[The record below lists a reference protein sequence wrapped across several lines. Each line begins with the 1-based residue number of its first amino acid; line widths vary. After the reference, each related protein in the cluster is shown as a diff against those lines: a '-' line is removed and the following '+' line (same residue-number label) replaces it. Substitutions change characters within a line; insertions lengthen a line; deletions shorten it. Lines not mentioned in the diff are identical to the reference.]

1 MPLAVSIVI
10 PAHNAAA
17 TLARTVASVQAQTH
31 SRWEIVIVE
40 NGSTDDTLRVTTEL
54 AAQDPR
60 IRVSRSDARGV
71 SHARNC
77 GLELARHDW
86 VLFLDADDWILPRHL
101 AALTSIL
108 AARPLLDAVHCG
120 WRRVSPSGETLVEE
134 IGPTDEDLFPVFART
149 CAFAIHACVVRRS
162 AVLEIGGFDVT
173 LRTCEDWDVWQR
185 IARAGARFALHPEIL
200 AIYLARPSSASMD
213 GHQML
218 RDSLKVIGRA
228 FERDSRV
235 PRPLPAYAD
244 GLSAELR
251 PTARLYN
258 LLWQA
263 GLVLGAGQDATSLF
277 DALPRDTL
285 ASIEADGAAA
295 TLFDA
300 LRLPSACPARA
311 CWRLHSQTLSRLQSF
326 LAALEKHTG
335 QQGLGRSI
343 LVQLERH
350 TVRSA
355 QARRPFTSGH
365 THAITLEVTR
375 PFPDLSLPAPV
386 DRLHCS
392 VEIEGEPLGELEL
405 PVCDG
410 LVPADILADAVAAEF
425 AWTILGRFFART
437 LYPSLVTRKEASGW
451 SVHRGPHVLAR
462 DLRGDTLPV
471 DVLHDHVGWALF
483 IQEAW
488 GLSRPAGDSFYAA
501 NTLERRNDPPHLKS
515 ADAEWLPVD
524 LLDPLPPSRSVQP
537 RIDLILTVAD
547 VPLCRTRAI
556 VPRRILFSDTI
567 RAALTADAGL
577 ELCRV
582 CVREA
587 LLQRAI
593 PNRRT
598 LRELLADARVL
609 RRSRV
614 EENGPSR
621 PVPSETLPVPTTSRL
636 AILPRYPSTPCG
648 SSGSRRALLPR
659 SVTREAL
666 CLAAAEG
673 LPVVGQPANTATGTT
688 ILYSPDL
695 LLRPSARRAPPSRA
709 TKPPPPTDPRYFDQL
724 FASRRDPWD
733 YTSDY
738 EQTKYRQTLEL
749 LPSSKPRRAL
759 ELACAEGH
767 FTVQLAPRVRELVA
781 TDVASTAVQRT
792 RQRCAAFKHVS
803 YQQLDLLY
811 DRFPPGLFDL
821 IVCSEVLYFT
831 ETRAN
836 LELVAAKIADSL
848 EPGGHVVLAHG
859 NVHADDPT
867 QPGFDWDLPFGARTI
882 GEVFSAHPDLHLVR
896 ELSTPL
902 YRIQLFRRR
911 HPWLGKLVLAPPR
924 RIAIPLP
931 TRLPDHVAR
940 QVIWKSAPPPA
951 VPTAPV
957 AETTALPILMYHRIA
972 DEGPDALA
980 RYRLDPAG
988 FEEQIAHLA
997 SAGYRSATF
1006 EEWRAAREAKRPL
1019 PGKRVML
1026 TFDDGCL
1033 DFYTTAWPILQRYK
1047 FRAVVFLPSDEI
1059 GGACRWDARYGE
1071 PAPLMNWDQIRE
1083 LRDDGVEFG
1092 SHTATHAMLT
1102 GLTLEEMARE
1112 ALRSRTVLE
1121 EQIGEAVMSI
1131 AYPFG
1136 AYDRIVET
1144 VCGACGYVFGVT
1156 CDPRACQFGDRL
1168 LALPRLEI
1176 TGDLPFESFVGLL
1189 AG

>member
-1 MPLAVSIVI
+1 MALTVSIII

-17 TLARTVASVQAQTH
+17 TLAGTVASVQAQTH
-31 SRWEIVIVE
+31 AQWEIVIVE
-40 NGSTDDTLRVTTEL
+40 NGSSDDTLRVAAEL

-60 IRVSRSDARGV
+60 IRVVRSAAKGV
-71 SHARNC
+71 SPARNC

-86 VLFLDADDWILPRHL
+86 ILFLDADDWILPGHL

-120 WRRVSPSGETLVEE
+120 WRRVSPGGETLVEQ

-149 CAFAIHACVVRRS
+149 CAFAIHACIVRRS
-162 AVLEIGGFDVT
+162 AVLEVGGFDVT

-218 RDSLKVIGRA
+218 RDSLKVIARA
-228 FERDSRV
+228 FERDPRV
-235 PRPLPAYAD
+235 PRPLPAYAA
-244 GLSAELR
+244 GLSAEIL
-251 PTARLYN
+251 PDACLYS

-263 GLVLGAGQDATSLF
+263 GLVLGAGQDAASL
-277 DALPRDTL
+277 LQSLSRESP
-285 ASIEADGAAA
+285 ASLEVDGAAS

-300 LRLPSACPARA
+300 MRLPTACPPGA
-311 CWRLHSQTLSRLQSF
+311 CWHLHSQILPRLQSF
-326 LAALEKHTG
+326 LAALESHTG
-335 QQGLGRSI
+335 QRGLGRSI

-355 QARRPFTSGH
+355 KTSRPFTAGN

-375 PFPDLSLPAPV
+375 TFPDLTLPAPI
-386 DRLHCS
+386 DRLHCA
-392 VEIEGEPLGELEL
+392 VELEGQPLGELEL

-437 LYPSLVTRKEASGW
+437 LYPSLTVRREGPGY
-451 SVHRGPHVLAR
+451 SVYRGSHRLIR
-462 DLRGDTLPV
+462 DIPV
-471 DVLHDHVGWALF
+471 DSLPADTLHDHIGWSLF

-488 GLSRPAGDSFYAA
+488 GLPQPAGDAFYAA
-501 NTLERRNDPPHLKS
+501 DTIERRNDPRHLKS
-515 ADAEWLPVD
+515 PDSEWLSID
-524 LLDPLPPSRSVQP
+524 LLDPLPASRRVQP
-537 RIDLILTVAD
+537 RLDLVLTVAD
-547 VPLCRTRAI
+547 LPLCRTRAI
-556 VPRRILFSDTI
+556 VPRRILSSDTI
-567 RAALTADAGL
+567 RAVVTTEAGL

-587 LLQRAI
+587 LLQRPI
-593 PNRRT
+593 PTRRT
-598 LRELLADARVL
+598 LRQLLADARVL
-609 RRSRV
+609 RRSRIHF
-614 EENGPSR
+614 NGIPAE
-621 PVPSETLPVPTTSRL
+621 PTPTPPLLPPSRL

-659 SVTREAL
+659 GVTSEAL
-666 CLAAAEG
+666 RLASTQG
-673 LPVVGQPANTATGTT
+673 VSVVGHAASPGT
-688 ILYSPDL
+688 ILYSPEL
-695 LLRPSARRAPPSRA
+695 LLRSPKRLAPPPRA
-709 TKPPPPTDPRYFDQL
+709 TKPLPPSDPGYFDQL
-724 FASRRDPWD
+724 FASRSDPWD

-738 EQTKYRQTLEL
+738 EQTKYRQTLDL

-767 FTVQLAPRVRELVA
+767 FTVQLAPRVRELIA
-781 TDVASTAVQRT
+781 TDVAATAVQRA
-792 RQRCAAFKHVS
+792 RERCAAFHHVS
-803 YQQLDLLY
+803 FEQLDLVY
-811 DRFPPGLFDL
+811 DPLPSGVFDL
-821 IVCSEVLYFT
+821 IVCSEVLYFAG
-831 ETRAN
+831 TRAN
-836 LELVAAKIADSL
+836 LEVVAAKFAQSL
-848 EPGGHVVLAHG
+848 EPGGHIILAHG

-882 GEVFSAHPDLHLVR
+882 GEVFSAHPDLHLAR

-911 HPWLGKLVLAPPR
+911 QPWLRNLVLTPPR
-924 RIAIPLP
+924 RTAIPLSAQ
-931 TRLPDHVAR
+931 LPDHVAR
-940 QVIWKSAPPPA
+940 QVIWKSSPPPVPSA
-951 VPTAPV
+951 APTAH
-957 AETTALPILMYHRIA
+957 TAQLPILMYHRIA
-972 DEGPDALA
+972 EDGPDALA
-980 RYRLDPAG
+980 RYRLDPAR
-988 FEEQIAHLA
+988 FEQQIAHLA
-997 SAGYRSATF
+997 AAGYRSATF

-1019 PGKRVML
+1019 PGKRIAL
-1026 TFDDGCL
+1026 TFDDGCI

-1047 FRAVVFLPSDEI
+1047 FGAIVFLPSDEI
-1059 GGACRWDARYGE
+1059 GGSCRWDARYGP
-1071 PAPLMNWDQIRE
+1071 PAPLMNWDQIRDLHE
-1083 LRDDGVEFG
+1083 DGVEFG

-1102 GLTLEEMARE
+1102 GLTIEEMARE
-1112 ALRSRTVLE
+1112 ALRSRTALE
-1121 EQIGEAVMSI
+1121 EQIGQTIMSI

-1156 CDPRACQFGDRL
+1156 CEARLCDVGDRL
-1168 LALPRLEI
+1168 LALPRLEV
-1176 TGDLPFESFVGLL
+1176 TGDLPFESFVDLI

>member
-1 MPLAVSIVI
+1 MPLAVSIII

-17 TLARTVASVQAQTH
+17 TLAGTVASVQAQTH
-31 SRWEIVIVE
+31 PRWEIVIVE
-40 NGSTDDTLRVTTEL
+40 NGSTDDTLRVAGDL

-60 IRVSRSDARGV
+60 IRVARSDGRGV

-77 GLELARHDW
+77 GLDLAQHDW

-120 WRRVSPSGETLVEE
+120 WRRVAPSGETLVEE
-134 IGPTDEDLFPVFART
+134 IGSADEDLFPVFART

-162 AVLEIGGFDVT
+162 AVLEVGGFDVT

-185 IARAGARFALHPEIL
+185 IARAGARFALHPEVL
-200 AIYLARPSSASMD
+200 AIYLARPNSASMD

-228 FERDSRV
+228 FERDARV
-235 PRPLPAYAD
+235 PRPLPAYAG
-244 GLSAELR
+244 GLSAELL

-263 GLVLGAGQDATSLF
+263 GLVLGAGQDATSLL
-277 DALPRDTL
+277 DALPHDPRAGID
-285 ASIEADGAAA
+285 ADGAAS

-300 LRLPSACPARA
+300 LRLPSACPAHE

-326 LAALEKHTG
+326 LSALEKHTG
-335 QQGLGRSI
+335 QQGLGRST

-350 TVRSA
+350 TVRSTR
-355 QARRPFTSGH
+355 ARRPFTSGH

-375 PFPDLSLPAPV
+375 PFPDLSLTPPI
-386 DRLHCS
+386 DRLHCA
-392 VEIEGEPLGELEL
+392 VEIEGHPLGDLEL

-425 AWTILGRFFART
+425 AWAILGRFFART
-437 LYPSLVTRKEASGW
+437 LYPALVARKESSGW
-451 SVHRGPHVLAR
+451 SVHRGQRLVAR
-462 DLRGDTLPV
+462 DLPGDALPV
-471 DVLHDHVGWALF
+471 DVLHDRVGWPLF
-483 IQEAW
+483 VQEAW
-488 GLSRPAGDSFYAA
+488 GLSQPAGDAFYAA
-501 NTLERRNDPPHLKS
+501 DTLERRNDPPHLKS
-515 ADAEWLPVD
+515 LDAEWFPID
-524 LLDPLPPSRSVQP
+524 LLDPLPPSRPVQP
-537 RIDLILTVAD
+537 RIDLVLTVAD
-547 VPLCRTRAI
+547 VPLCRTRAV
-556 VPRRILFSDTI
+556 VPRRVLSADTI
-567 RAALTADAGL
+567 RASLTVDAGL
-577 ELCRV
+577 ELCRI

-587 LLQRAI
+587 LLQRPI

-609 RRSRV
+609 RRSRIR
-614 EENGPSR
+614 ENSSSR
-621 PVPSETLPVPTTSRL
+621 PASSATPAVPATSQL
-636 AILPRYPSTPCG
+636 AILPHYPSTPCG

-659 SVTREAL
+659 GVTREAL
-666 CLAAAEG
+666 RLAAAEG
-673 LPVVGQPANTATGTT
+673 LSIVGPSANTT

-695 LLRPSARRAPPSRA
+695 LLRPSSRRAPPSRA
-709 TKPPPPTDPRYFDQL
+709 TKPPPPTDPKYFDQL

-733 YTSDY
+733 YTSEY
-738 EQTKYRQTLEL
+738 EQTKYRQTLDL
-749 LPSSKPRRAL
+749 IPSSKPRRAL

-781 TDVASTAVQRT
+781 TDVAATAVLRT
-792 RQRCAAFKHVS
+792 RERCAVFNHVS

-811 DRFPPGLFDL
+811 DPLPPGSFDL

-831 ETRAN
+831 GTRAN
-836 LELVAAKIADSL
+836 LELVAAKLADSL

-867 QPGFDWDLPFGARTI
+867 RPGFDWDLPFGARTI

-924 RIAIPLP
+924 RTAIPLP

-940 QVIWKSAPPPA
+940 QVIWKTSPPPVTSPA
-951 VPTAPV
+951 PTR
-957 AETTALPILMYHRIA
+957 ETAALPILMYHRIA
-972 DEGPDALA
+972 DEGPEALA
-980 RYRLDPAG
+980 RYRLDPAR

-1006 EEWRAAREAKRPL
+1006 EEWRTAHEAKRPL

-1033 DFYTTAWPILQRYK
+1033 DFYTTAWPILQRHR
-1047 FRAVVFLPSDEI
+1047 FGAVVFLPSDEI
-1059 GGACRWDARYGE
+1059 GGACHWDARYGD

-1121 EQIGEAVMSI
+1121 EQIGETVMSI

-1156 CDPRACQFGDRL
+1156 CDPRPCRFGDRL

-1176 TGDLPFESFVGLL
+1176 TGDLPLESFVDLL